1 MTFLAAS
8 DVDDLGVVAEPIAPQ
23 DGDAL
28 TRPKVS
34 EAQVAKDASQRSVRP
49 DLEQRLEIGLRPH
62 PTITFSQ
69 ERERERKN
77 WGEVFDSPRD
87 EMELKLFLRGRL
99 QVKFFSPS
107 HHREISPLRFVSR
120 MKKVKHKRAR

>member
-1 MTFLAAS
+1 MNSSPQKKNVFSRHQQITFLAAS
-8 DVDDLGVVAEPIAPQ
+8 DVDDVGVVSQPIAPQ

-49 DLEQRLEIGLRPH
+49 DLEQCLEIGLRPH

-69 ERERERKN
+69 EREQ
-77 WGEVFDSPRD
+77 
-87 EMELKLFLRGRL
+87 ELVGG
-99 QVKFFSPS
+99 
-107 HHREISPLRFVSR
+107 I
-120 MKKVKHKRAR
+120 